1 MLDATEDVMGE
12 AAVRDIL
19 IQIEKLPDA
28 DRLLLEQRLAERAE
42 AEWVREA
49 AAARELARQRGIDQA
64 AIDQAVDH
72 ARYKGRSG

>member
-1 MLDATEDVMGE
+1 MGE

-19 IQIEKLPDA
+19 SQIERLPDA